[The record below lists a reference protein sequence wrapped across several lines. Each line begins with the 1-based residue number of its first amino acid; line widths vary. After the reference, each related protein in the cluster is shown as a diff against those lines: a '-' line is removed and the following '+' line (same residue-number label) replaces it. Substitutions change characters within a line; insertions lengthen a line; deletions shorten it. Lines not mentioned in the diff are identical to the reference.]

1 MRITAGQRRSQGRIK
16 PPTAQSGAK
25 LKGLGAGR
33 QAPDRSSHPLHS
45 SAKHNPGQ
53 NGLVQRIPSCRC
65 GCCRQPL
72 PPEARELVVEWVER
86 VKSQGIR
93 SIVSLLE
100 ETQHERYYLRGGL
113 GLHPEGLFGY
123 YRSQGFSFCNI
134 PLTDYQTPSES
145 QMERILEAF
154 DCMPKPVLLQCSAAI
169 DRTSPVAAYI
179 VSKRASGLAPTNE

>member
-1 MRITAGQRRSQGRIK
+1 MNEITRAIK
-16 PPTAQSGAK
+16 AK
-25 LKGLGAGR
+25 L
-33 QAPDRSSHPLHS
+33 
-45 SAKHNPGQ
+45 
-53 NGLVQRIPSCRC
+53 QRIRDQIRWGDDSEIIVWLLGGTLACSQRPLRDDPDFGVHLPSCRC

-154 DCMPKPVLLQCSAAI
+154 DRMPKPVLLQCSAAI